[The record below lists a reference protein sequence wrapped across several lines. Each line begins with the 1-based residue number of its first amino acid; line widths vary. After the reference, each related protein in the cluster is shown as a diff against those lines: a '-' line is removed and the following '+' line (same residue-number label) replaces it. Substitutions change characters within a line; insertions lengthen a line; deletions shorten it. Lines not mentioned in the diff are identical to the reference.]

1 MAGSGRIDIESHQ
14 KKLNQSVKI
23 SKMFQKMKKL
33 IELYETDMLLA
44 ATNKRNLPEIFK
56 APPCMLCKIC
66 IRSGQI

>member
-1 MAGSGRIDIESHQ
+1 MAGRIDIESHQ

-33 IELYETDMLLA
+33 KKLYETEMLLA
-44 ATNKRNLPEIFK
+44 ATNKRNLPEIFM

-66 IRSGQI
+66 IRSEQI